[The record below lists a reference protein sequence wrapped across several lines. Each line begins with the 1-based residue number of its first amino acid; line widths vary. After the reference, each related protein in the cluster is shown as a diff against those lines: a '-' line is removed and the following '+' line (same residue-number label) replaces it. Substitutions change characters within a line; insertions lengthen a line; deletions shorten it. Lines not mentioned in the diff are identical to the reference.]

1 MTSSFVRH
9 VEAAFS
15 LVNFELMT
23 HDVTFHQIKRENC
36 KSQVQRNYKNHKNY
50 FFIIF
55 FIFLL
60 FIFIIFILLY
70 YFLINYFFY

>member
-55 FIFLL
+55 FYF
-60 FIFIIFILLY
+60 FIIYFY
-70 YFLINYFFY
+70 YFYFIILFFN